1 MVSQVSSL
9 WFGTGAASLSSFA
22 TFFHSSYRRIQGQR
36 RLQFT
41 KGYAESLAWNALPW
55 VATGVFVFAVGV
67 LCLCVRS
74 CCCQVWWH
82 KRGLR
87 PGTGRRFLALALTGV
102 LLISVV
108 YAGLAVSF
116 QAAANVNGT
125 LGTSLQA
132 AVHMGHNLTD
142 ISKVLDDSLTSISND
157 VTQYVNSNPSRIG
170 EECKAGLQQA
180 ASVASQIDEGVQ
192 QVVDSVL
199 RNRNTGKN
207 IIYYIFLAMLILL
220 AVQVVITF
228 VSLLFCQGYLQNCC
242 LQTMRVLALL
252 GAALVMGLSWALVGL
267 AVAAALGISDACASQ
282 NTLHAFLQAQAA
294 ANVNG
299 SATPTPPPD
308 NAFYQLGIQ
317 CPTVSSPI
325 PGESL
330 PQALRTLLQECSSVI
345 QSATGLS
352 NAQYSYVRDT
362 LEGIGDSLAG
372 CVPLLQLSRRFG
384 GLLCGTQQSSG
395 AVAAGIIFIVQLV
408 LAVAYIVIFFM
419 LVFDADLLLWTKLAP
434 LLVQEPPSAAA
445 DDATMVTA
453 AAPTDGDK
461 TDGNGTGPPPP
472 LLALPPPSTAP
483 SSSYPEEYM
492 WRLPPTNPYT
502 GDMHAYPPPRYDD
515 DGIGAGGEPGVA
527 PSYRSM
533 SDAAPTRPPSVRHR
547 SGAPSAPPPEW

>member
-1 MVSQVSSL
+1 MVAQVSSL

-22 TFFHSSYRRIQGQR
+22 TFFHSSYRRIQGR
-36 RLQFT
+36 RQLELT

-55 VATGVFVFAVGV
+55 VATGVFVFLVGV

-74 CCCQVWWH
+74 CCFQAWWQ

-116 QAAANVNGT
+116 QAAANVNDA
-125 LGTSLQA
+125 LGTSLQT
-132 AVHMGHNLTD
+132 AVHTVHNLTD
-142 ISKVLDDSLTSISND
+142 VSKVLDDTLSSFSND
-157 VTQYVNSNPSRIG
+157 VTQYVRSNPSVRG

-180 ASVASQIDEGVQ
+180 ANVVSQIDTDVQ
-192 QVVDSVL
+192 QVANSVL
-199 RNRNTGKN
+199 QNRNTGKN
-207 IIYYIFLAMLILL
+207 IIFYIFLVILILL
-220 AVQVVITF
+220 AVQVVVTF
-228 VSLLFCQGYLQNCC
+228 VSLLFCQGYMQNCC

-267 AVAAALGISDACASQ
+267 AVAAALGVSDACASQ
-282 NTLHAFLQAQAA
+282 NTLHAFLEAQAD

-299 SATPTPPPD
+299 TAKPTPPHD
-308 NAFYQLGIQ
+308 NAFYKLGIQ

-325 PGESL
+325 PGENL
-330 PQALRTLLQECSSVI
+330 PQALRTLLQECSSII
-345 QSATGLS
+345 QSAVGLS
-352 NAQYSYVRDT
+352 SAQYSYVRDT

-372 CVPLLQLSRRFG
+372 CGPLLQLSRRFG

-445 DDATMVTA
+445 DDAKMVTA
-453 AAPTDGDK
+453 APPMDGDK
-461 TDGNGTGPPPP
+461 TDGNGTEPPPP
-472 LLALPPPSTAP
+472 LLALPPPSAAP
-483 SSSYPEEYM
+483 SSPYPEEYM
-492 WRLPPTNPYT
+492 WRLPPANPYT
-502 GDMHAYPPPRYDD
+502 GDMHAYPPPGYDD
-515 DGIGAGGEPGVA
+515 DGIGTGSEPGIA

-533 SDAAPTRPPSVRHR
+533 PDAPTRPPSARHR